1 MVKGLKKEN
10 LKGRNFAL
18 TILLGV
24 FIAIMVVCLFNLIVS
39 YIYESPQY
47 DKICKNSNNFGSAYP
62 VKYGVVNEQCGNCT
76 FSNSLQKET
85 EDCVKEGGMAVYNY
99 NDLGCTISIKECDM
113 CNKEFENALA
123 KYNKD
128 TFFIFAAIGFIL
140 IIVGLY
146 TKPLL
151 IQIST
156 LPAGAFLVIEAAVKN
171 FNDKLLIIIVF
182 SLLIVAAVILA
193 LRKLK

>member
-10 LKGRNFAL
+10 LKGKNFAL
-18 TILLGV
+18 TILLGI
-24 FIAIMVVCLFNLIVS
+24 FIAIMVSVLFNLIVS
-39 YIYESPQY
+39 YAYEQPTY
-47 DKICKNSNNFGSAYP
+47 DELCKNTNNFGAYP
-62 VKYGVVNEQCGNCT
+62 MKYGLGNEQCGNCT
-76 FSNSLQKET
+76 FSKTLQEET
-85 EDCVKEGGMAVYNY
+85 DKCIKDGGITIYNYDDKGCTTSVKECN
-99 NDLGCTISIKECDM
+99 M
-113 CNKEFENALA
+113 CNKEFEDAIA
-123 KYNKD
+123 QYNKN
-128 TFFIFAAIGFIL
+128 TFFVFAAIGFIL

-182 SLLIVAAVILA
+182 SLLIIAAVVLA